1 MHRAGSPATSSR
13 STAAQNSKAAKPDH
27 PFEQVE
33 QVMSLCVTC
42 NEAQPRTVLSNV
54 TTTVAAVITAMT
66 FSASGAAPTALYH
79 QYQESFGLTPF
90 AITIIF
96 AAYVLSLLAALLTV
110 GSLSDYIG
118 RRPAILAA
126 LLLNVVSM
134 AMFTTAGSEAA
145 LIAARS
151 LQGFATGLATA
162 SLGAAILDNDRS
174 RGPILNSITAFC
186 GLTAGSLGAAI
197 LVTYA
202 PDPRQFVYVVLLAV
216 SAVEAFILWFM
227 PETAQVRAG
236 VIASLRPHVNVPAQ
250 ASQAL
255 VRITPVTI
263 ASWALGGFYFSL
275 MPALVREATGVTVP
289 VVGGLVV
296 SALTLSGAISVL
308 LLRSVSPR
316 RMLSGGTVVLAA
328 GVVVTLAGVREQL
341 VWLMLLGTLVAG
353 IGFGAAFSGTMRTV
367 LPLAKTDE
375 RAGLLAT
382 FYVLG
387 YLSFSLPA
395 VLTGFAVPMVG
406 LTVAAY
412 AYGAIVILMAL
423 ASTLA
428 VTFSRD

>member
-1 MHRAGSPATSSR
+1 
-13 STAAQNSKAAKPDH
+13 
-27 PFEQVE
+27 
-33 QVMSLCVTC
+33 MSLSVACSQT
-42 NEAQPRTVLSNV
+42 QPRSVLSNV
-54 TTTVAAVITAMT
+54 TTTVVAVITAMT

-79 QYQESFGLTPF
+79 QYQDSFGLTPF

-110 GSLSDYIG
+110 GSLSDFIG

-126 LLLNVVSM
+126 LVLNILSM
-134 AMFTTAGSEAA
+134 AMFMTASSEAA
-145 LIAARS
+145 LIAARA

-186 GLTAGSLGAAI
+186 GLTAGSLGGAI

-202 PDPRQFVYVVLLAV
+202 PDPRQLVYVVLLAL

-236 VIASLRPHVNVPAQ
+236 AIASLQPHVNVPAQ

-255 VRITPVTI
+255 VRVTPVTM

-275 MPALVREATGVTVP
+275 MPALVRVATGVTLP

-296 SALTLSGAISVL
+296 SALTLSGAIAVL
-308 LLRSVSPR
+308 SLRSASPG
-316 RMLSGGTVVLAA
+316 RMLSGGIAALAT
-328 GVVVTLAGVREQL
+328 GVAITLAGVHEQL
-341 VWLMLLGTLVAG
+341 VWLMLIGTIVSG
-353 IGFGAAFSGTMRTV
+353 TGFGAAFAGTMRTV

-375 RAGLLAT
+375 RAGLFAA
-382 FYVLG
+382 FYVEG

-395 VLTGFAVPMVG
+395 VLAGFAVPMVG
-406 LTVAAY
+406 LTVTAY
-412 AYGAIVILMAL
+412 AYGTAVILMAL
-423 ASTLA
+423 ASMIA
-428 VTFSRD
+428 VTFSRH

>member
-1 MHRAGSPATSSR
+1 
-13 STAAQNSKAAKPDH
+13 
-27 PFEQVE
+27 
-33 QVMSLCVTC
+33 MSLSVACSQT
-42 NEAQPRTVLSNV
+42 QPRSVLSNV
-54 TTTVAAVITAMT
+54 TTTVVAVITAMT

-79 QYQESFGLTPF
+79 QYQDSFGLTPF

-110 GSLSDYIG
+110 GSLSDFIG

-126 LLLNVVSM
+126 LILNILSM
-134 AMFTTAGSEAA
+134 AMFMTASSEAA
-145 LIAARS
+145 LIAARA

-186 GLTAGSLGAAI
+186 GLTAGSLGGAI

-202 PDPRQFVYVVLLAV
+202 PDPRQLVYVVLLAL

-236 VIASLRPHVNVPAQ
+236 AIASLQPHVNVPAQ

-255 VRITPVTI
+255 VRVTPVTM

-275 MPALVREATGVTVP
+275 MPALVRVATGVTLP

-296 SALTLSGAISVL
+296 SALTLSGAIAVL
-308 LLRSVSPR
+308 SLRSASPG
-316 RMLSGGTVVLAA
+316 RMLSGGIVALAT
-328 GVVVTLAGVREQL
+328 GVAITLAGVHEQL
-341 VWLMLLGTLVAG
+341 VWLMLIGTIVSG
-353 IGFGAAFSGTMRTV
+353 TGFGAAFAGTMRTV

-375 RAGLLAT
+375 RAGLFAA
-382 FYVLG
+382 FYVEG

-395 VLTGFAVPMVG
+395 VLAGFAVPMVG
-406 LTVAAY
+406 LTVTAY
-412 AYGAIVILMAL
+412 AYGTTVILMAL
-423 ASTLA
+423 ASMIA
-428 VTFSRD
+428 VTFSRH